1 MPQCRLDRDRAAEG
15 LSEEHKPIGRESSLG
30 RRPGDRLAVRKEA
43 LFARLPGALSVA
55 AVVHEK
61 DVETKRFDEDSDTLE
76 PVADVSGVAVE
87 KEQGLPACAMDPPSL
102 EPHAA
107 ARLER
112 ECLRRQPE
120 VLGPRVVLSLR
131 EVDEARLEF
140 AEHQNENPRSQQDRQ
155 RNPHYS
161 RTTPAAARIPG
172 VQGAHA
178 PPARGCPPN
187 AASALLCDGLG
198 RAGDLLVPR
207 TPGDGRRRRASLPR
221 RKISI
226 ADNVLATAV
235 VDSLSQRSSEQCV
248 ACVSARVI
256 IRATIR

>member
-30 RRPGDRLAVRKEA
+30 RRPGDRLAVRKEV
-43 LFARLPGALSVA
+43 FFVWLPGALSVA

-87 KEQGLPACAMDPPSL
+87 KEQCLPACAVDPPSL

-155 RNPHYS
+155 RTSDSAEHRSRVHKLAGYSRAVSGGVARDFKGPRAAKPWSGPHNS
-161 RTTPAAARIPG
+161 RTTPAVPRIPG
-172 VQGAHA
+172 V
-178 PPARGCPPN
+178 
-187 AASALLCDGLG
+187 
-198 RAGDLLVPR
+198 
-207 TPGDGRRRRASLPR
+207 
-221 RKISI
+221 
-226 ADNVLATAV
+226 
-235 VDSLSQRSSEQCV
+235 
-248 ACVSARVI
+248 
-256 IRATIR
+256 